1 MKIRLP
7 KLFLLIAVLFLGL
20 AISAAAQDMPHNMPM
35 PTPTPKATPK
45 PAPTTTP
52 TPSPKPTATPTDMPM
67 DMNMPMPG
75 ASPTPKPSPMDMPGM
90 NMPTP
95 TPPNN
100 PSTGG
105 GEKQTTLG
113 NLSPDKDFGEPV
125 ADNERFGSTLFDVLE
140 FRPGRNGGDGDFRWD
155 IEGWYGTDKN
165 RFWYKSE
172 GERNTAFK
180 AEYDIDLQLLYG
192 RMIHQ
197 YYDFQV
203 GVRFETQT
211 FRGANVTRPQAVVG
225 LEGLLPYFI
234 ELESG
239 IFIDPKGNVSGRA
252 SLTKDFLFTNRW
264 IVQARLE
271 TNAAVQKVERFTT
284 GKGLNNIEAGLRL
297 RYEFSRRFAPYVGVT
312 FDRSFFETARLVRQE
327 GGDPSQI
334 RFAMGVRLLF

>member
-1 MKIRLP
+1 MKIRLQVLILMMAVGL
-7 KLFLLIAVLFLGL
+7 LFA
-20 AISAAAQDMPHNMPM
+20 ASASAQDDHRNMPM
-35 PTPTPKATPK
+35 PKLT
-45 PAPTTTP
+45 
-52 TPSPKPTATPTDMPM
+52 
-67 DMNMPMPG
+67 
-75 ASPTPKPSPMDMPGM
+75 PTPKPSPTAAPKPSPTPAEMPMDMPM
-90 NMPTP
+90 PSPTP
-95 TPPNN
+95 TPTPTAQPMPMDMDMRRNMPM
-100 PSTGG
+100 PSPSPPRPVASPTGG
-105 GEKQTTLG
+105 GETQTLG
-113 NLSPDKDFGEPV
+113 NLSPEKDFPEPV

-140 FRPGRNGGDGDFRWD
+140 FRPGRGGDSDFRWD

-180 AEYDIDLQLLYG
+180 ADYDIDLQLLYG
-192 RMIHQ
+192 RLIHP
-197 YYDFQV
+197 YFDFQV

-264 IVQARLE
+264 IVQARFE
-271 TNAAVQKVERFTT
+271 TNAAIQKVERFTT
-284 GKGLNNIEAGLRL
+284 GRGLNNIEAGLRL

-312 FDRSFFETARLVRQE
+312 FDRSFFGTADLVRQE
-327 GGDPSQI
+327 GGNPSQI
-334 RFAMGVRLLF
+334 RFAAGVRLLF